1 MSANPYDSQE
11 YIDYVRENI
20 NPAYKLSKKEALKYA
35 ASMGTTDTLRGIG
48 QLVGAGLEQ
57 LGVDELTEYL
67 KQYDKKLS
75 GILSNPEYGTE
86 ATAAFLS
93 AGIVADPVSYVPIVG
108 WMAKGKKAKSLA
120 DLTKYGAG
128 SAAIVSGL

>member
-35 ASMGTTDTLRGIG
+35 ASMGTSDTLRGVG
-48 QLVGAGLEQ
+48 QI
-57 LGVDELTEYL
+57 LGESFGIDALNEYL
-67 KQYDKKLS
+67 KEKDKKLS

-93 AGIVADPVSYVPIVG
+93 AGI
-108 WMAKGKKAKSLA
+108 KAFESAGAITIASTRNATISSTIATCLLRSLSSLMP
-120 DLTKYGAG
+120 LTI
-128 SAAIVSGL
+128 SS